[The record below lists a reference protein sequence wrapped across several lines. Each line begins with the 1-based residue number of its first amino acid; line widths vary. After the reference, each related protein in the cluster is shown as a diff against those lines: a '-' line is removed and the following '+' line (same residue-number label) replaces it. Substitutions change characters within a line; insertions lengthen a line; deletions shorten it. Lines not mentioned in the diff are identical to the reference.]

1 MAELPYGAATANGW
15 ERTGAGCGKVE
26 FTGAGSGKVDIYI
39 DCITTSQKKEKTTAE
54 NLSANEWIS
63 VKDRLPEDD
72 RNVLVYDD
80 HDIQFWVAWHD
91 ECHNNWYTQEGERVY
106 GVTHWMWLPQLPK
119 GE

>member
-1 MAELPYGAATANGW
+1 MVDVGKELQAAFDDGYAEGFAKA
-15 ERTGAGCGKVE
+15 
-26 FTGAGSGKVDIYI
+26 S
-39 DCITTSQKKEKTTAE
+39 
-54 NLSANEWIS
+54 EWIS

-91 ECHNNWYTQEGERVY
+91 ECHNNWYTQEGESVY
-106 GVTHWMWLPQLPK
+106 GVSHWMPLPQPPK